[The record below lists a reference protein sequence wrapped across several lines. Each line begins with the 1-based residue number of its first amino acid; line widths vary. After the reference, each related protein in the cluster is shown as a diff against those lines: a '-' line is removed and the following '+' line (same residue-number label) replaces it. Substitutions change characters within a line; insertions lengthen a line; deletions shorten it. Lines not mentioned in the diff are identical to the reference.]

1 MIKVISFDIDK
12 TLITGDFDNQIWNKD
27 LPLFYA
33 KNNNISFDEAKKFV
47 FNKYK
52 EYKGINEWTSLP
64 FWFNKFGLEN
74 WEELMLKNLH
84 LIKLNEDVIN
94 VLDKLHKKFKLIVV
108 TQNPKEFFEKKLIN
122 LEYYFDE
129 IFSSTYHYKKLNKD
143 SKVYLDIINQ
153 LNIKPEEMI
162 HIGDDL
168 EFDYLAP
175 KSIGIKAILLD
186 PKNEH
191 NVKDS
196 VKNFNEFYELINK

>member
-12 TLITGDFDNQIWNKD
+12 TLITGDFDNQIWNQD

-33 KNNNISFDEAKKFV
+33 KSKNISFEEAKKFV
-47 FNKYK
+47 FNKYE
-52 EYKGINEWTSLP
+52 EYKGIDEWTSLP
-64 FWFNKFGLEN
+64 FWFKKFGLEN
-74 WEELMLKNLH
+74 WKELLLKNLH
-84 LIKLNEDVIN
+84 LIKLNDDVID
-94 VLDKLHKKFKLIVV
+94 VLENLHKKYKLIVI
-108 TQNPKEFFEKKLIN
+108 TQNPKEFFEEKLIN
-122 LEYYFDE
+122 IEKYFDE

-143 SKVYLDIINQ
+143 ALVYLDIIKK

-175 KSIGIKAILLD
+175 KSIGINAILLD

-191 NVKDS
+191 NVKGS
-196 VKNFNEFYELINK
+196 VKNLNEALEIINK